1 MTADDVQTEF
11 AYIEN
16 VVVCNVDFNQREQD
30 CFNLRSLSKFIS
42 LLISM
47 ELLTSQRGLRG
58 FQAASTLHYG
68 MVGKTGVHEVVKLT
82 IARWQDFHIT
92 GVFADHGRDQQCM
105 SKLGL
110 NKARIRLSFSLRKS
124 VCVQALI

>member
-11 AYIEN
+11 AYIGN

-58 FQAASTLHYG
+58 FQVASTLHYG
-68 MVGKTGVHEVVKLT
+68 MVGKTGVHEVVKNNHST
-82 IARWQDFHIT
+82 MA